1 MPICNTEAIIAGL
14 LRQLGSGNPCDD
26 QLEFL
31 VPALWELTA
40 FESCGSMR
48 LHMLNTKREIILAL
62 MGCEAYSIDTYDR
75 TRRLDATTKAD
86 TQSDLRTQSQSTGNS
101 TRFSKG
107 AGATRYDESNTARS
121 TGTVDRHDKSTE
133 TGDGTSFYRDDG
145 KGYGN
150 NNSQST
156 TSIDADDLTIVRDS
170 VSSTANERGSRRDCN
185 YEVSVG
191 NNRGVGGGLPPLG
204 IYGFTG
210 SASEWRKYTQTEA
223 QDTDTST
230 RATVHFLR
238 RTAFDI
244 REGQGTHDW
253 SSQFLADI
261 FWRDYDYDIRV
272 AHDRTDTKRHQEAH
286 ARGDGDGYSE
296 NKDEAHNAAQG
307 TVKSEAT
314 NGATRTGR
322 KIETQTTVQLANS
335 QRFRNLQLI
344 YDQITSQ
351 IEHEK
356 RHVRMGAPP
365 RIAQLPC
372 NCTGCCRCM
381 PELRAIGYSLCHSLT
396 H

>member
-1 MPICNTEAIIAGL
+1 MPTCNTEAIIAGL

-75 TRRLDATTKAD
+75 TRRLDASTKAD
-86 TQSDLRTQSQSTGNS
+86 TQSDLRTQAQSTGNS

-107 AGATRYDESNTARS
+107 TGATRYDENNTARS
-121 TGTVDRHDKSTE
+121 TGTTDRHDKSTE
-133 TGDGTSFYRDDG
+133 TGDGNSYYRDDG
-145 KGYGN
+145 KGTGN

-156 TSIDADDLTIVRDS
+156 TAIDVDDISLVRDGVNS
-170 VSSTANERGSRRDCN
+170 RANERGSRRDCN

-191 NNRGVGGGLPPLG
+191 NNKGVGGGLPPLG

-223 QDTDTST
+223 QDTDVSDRTT
-230 RATVHFLR
+230 THVLR
-238 RTAFDI
+238 RNVLDV
-244 REGQGTHDW
+244 RDGQGTHDW
-253 SSQFLADI
+253 QSQFLANI

-272 AHDRTDTKRHQEAH
+272 AHDRTDTRRHQEAH
-286 ARGDGDGYSE
+286 AKGDGDGFSE

-314 NGATRTGR
+314 NAATRIGR
-322 KIETQTTVQLANS
+322 KVETQATVQLTNS

-344 YDQITSQ
+344 YDQITAQ

-356 RHVRMGAPP
+356 RHLRMGATP
-365 RIAQLPC
+365 RVSQLPC
-372 NCTGCCRCM
+372 RCTGCCTCM
-381 PELRAIGYSLCHSLT
+381 PELRAIGYSLCSMT